1 MVGTLTGDQCGLR
14 KIFDRGD
21 KFLVFPFELKDLFC
35 ELQVQDSR
43 VNNVDQNPMK
53 NCL

>member
-1 MVGTLTGDQCGLR
+1 MVGTFTGDQVWAEEN
-14 KIFDRGD
+14 FDRGD

-35 ELQVQDSR
+35 ELQVQNSR
-43 VNNVDQNPMK
+43 VNNVDQNPLK